1 MKRILAFMAALL
13 LCVGLIPADAQVY
26 DEFPIQHEAI
36 LSALYEADIATL
48 REAIDLKLIS
58 CEELT
63 AYYLERINAYNK
75 SRNCFITMC
84 DDALDVARQRDQA
97 IADGTASGILF
108 GIPIVIKDNIDLA
121 GYHTT
126 NGHKKKDSQIADSNA
141 VVVDYLLSQGA
152 VIIAKTNM
160 STDAESARDSISAV
174 AGQTKNAYSKYLS
187 SAGSSGG
194 SAVATSLNFTAAALG
209 TDTNSS
215 LRFPAAYAG
224 CISLRG
230 THGLISCE
238 GITQTNRV
246 RDIPGAI
253 TRTVYDQAIMMD
265 VLTNGAYS
273 YTENLNGNI
282 LEGLRIGVLK
292 ELSYAVSSQPD
303 RKAENIDPEISAAF
317 AAALEELEACGA
329 EIVEV
334 SFPSIFSLSQATF
347 VTHGAP
353 YRAAL
358 YSAFTKKLEE
368 YDVCAVVFPTYLSTP
383 LRSGTDAE
391 GTYWNVWDQT
401 YINNCSILSPSAS
414 LPEITV
420 PIGLHSLGCGI
431 GMEIAT
437 YKNQE
442 QLLLDIAYS
451 YTNRYDHRVLPTY
464 APDTYAESHA
474 GTLQEIIDA
483 YKQFLNPPQPTE
495 PTTVP
500 TVPTVPTTVPTVPT
514 TQPTAPTT
522 APTVPTT
529 QPTAPT
535 TVPTVPTTQPTAP
548 TTVPTAPTT
557 QPTAPT
563 TVPTAP
569 TTQPT
574 KQPTSSADSSVTNP
588 TAEPTPT
595 PADPVASWLILC
607 AIAAVA
613 LCGALLLLLRKKHRD
628 A

>member
-1 MKRILAFMAALL
+1 MKRLLAFLAALL
-13 LCVGLIPADAQVY
+13 LCAGLIPAGAQVS

-63 AYYLERINAYNK
+63 AYYLERIAAYNK

-108 GIPIVIKDNIDLA
+108 GIPVVIKDNMDLA

-126 NGHKKKDSQIADSNA
+126 NGHKKKDSQIAESNA
-141 VVVDYLLSQGA
+141 AVVDYLLSQGA

-194 SAVATSLNFTAAALG
+194 SAVAVSLNFAAAALG

-224 CISLRG
+224 CVSLRG
-230 THGLISCE
+230 THGLISCD
-238 GITQTNRV
+238 GVTKCNRV

-303 RKAENIDPEISAAF
+303 RKEENIDPEVSAAF

-334 SFPSIFSLSQATF
+334 SFPNIFSLSQATF

-358 YSAFTKKLEE
+358 YSAFTKKLED

-391 GTYWNVWDQT
+391 GTYWNVWEQT
-401 YINNCSILSPSAS
+401 YINNCSVLSPSAS

-437 YKNQE
+437 YQNQE

-451 YTNRYDHRVLPTY
+451 YTSRYDHRVLPTY

-474 GTLQEIIDA
+474 GTLQQIIDA
-483 YKQFLNPPQPTE
+483 YKLFLDPPQPTE

-500 TVPTVPTTVPTVPT
+500 TVPTEPTTVPTVPTTQPTVPTTVPTVPT
-514 TQPTAPTT
+514 TQPT
-522 APTVPTT
+522 V
-529 QPTAPT
+529 PT
-535 TVPTVPTTQPTAP
+535 TVPTVPTTQPTVPMTQPTEPSTVPIAP
-548 TTVPTAPTT
+548 TTRPA
-557 QPTAPT
+557 
-563 TVPTAP
+563 
-569 TTQPT
+569 
-574 KQPTSSADSSVTNP
+574 SSVSKNP
-588 TAEPTPT
+588 ATTSATTPT
-595 PADPVASWLILC
+595 PAPANPAAPWLILC
-607 AIAAVA
+607 AVVAIVLCAAI
-613 LCGALLLLLRKKHRD
+613 LLLLRNKRRNS
-628 A
+628 

>member
-1 MKRILAFMAALL
+1 MKRFLALTAAIL
-13 LCVGLIPADAQVY
+13 LCISLIPVSAQVS
-26 DEFPIQHEAI
+26 DTFSVEHNAI

-63 AYYLERINAYNK
+63 AFYLERIEAYNT

-84 DDALDVARQRDQA
+84 GDALEVARQRDEA
-97 IADGTASGILF
+97 LANGTASGILF
-108 GIPIVIKDNIDLA
+108 GIPVVIKDNIDLA

-126 NGHKKKDSQIADSNA
+126 NGHKKNDSQIADSNA
-141 VVVDYLLSQGA
+141 TVVDYLLSQGA

-160 STDAESARDSISAV
+160 STDAQSARDSISIV

-194 SAVATSLNFTAAALG
+194 SAVATSLNFAVASLG

-224 CISLRG
+224 CVSLRG

-238 GITQTNRV
+238 GVTKTNRV

-265 VLTNGAYS
+265 VLTNGQYH
-273 YTENLNGNI
+273 YTENLNSNA
-282 LEGLRIGVLK
+282 LAGLRIGVLK

-303 RKAENIDPEISAAF
+303 RKEANIDPEISAAF
-317 AAALEELEACGA
+317 ATALEELEACGA
-329 EIVEV
+329 ELVEV
-334 SFPSIFSLSQATF
+334 SFPNIFSLSQATF
-347 VTHGAP
+347 VTNGAP
-353 YRAAL
+353 HRAAL
-358 YSAFTKKLEE
+358 YSAFTEKLEQ

-414 LPEITV
+414 LPEISI

-451 YTNRYDHRVLPTY
+451 YTSRFDHRVLPTH
-464 APDTYAESHA
+464 APDTYADFNT
-474 GTLQEIIDA
+474 GTLREIIDA
-483 YKQFLNPPQPTE
+483 YKAFLNPPQPTLPTE
-495 PTTVP
+495 PTTQPTQPTTVP
-500 TVPTVPTTVPTVPT
+500 TEPTTQTTQPTTVPTEPT
-514 TQPTAPTT
+514 TQPTQPTT
-522 APTVPTT
+522 VPTEPTT
-529 QPTAPT
+529 QPT
-535 TVPTVPTTQPTAP
+535 QP

-557 QPTAPT
+557 QPTQPPAQSVT
-563 TVPTAP
+563 STAGSP
-569 TTQPT
+569 
-574 KQPTSSADSSVTNP
+574 ATNP
-588 TAEPTPT
+588 TATPT
-595 PADPVASWLILC
+595 PAPPATTAPWLILC
-607 AIAAVA
+607 AIVAVT
-613 LCGALLLLLRKKHRD
+613 LCFALLLLLRKKHRNS
-628 A
+628 